1 MTDVSIQAM
10 NQEEFVGATLAANLS
25 RALGRQSDGSL
36 KGGLTSATVIKLPI
50 GTRLCRIA
58 NSSLPARMNLS
69 SMWWVR
75 EVDFVSFLRASRA
88 EDRDLLDTIRNSL
101 ALSTDFAISNERA
114 DEIRAKYGDD
124 ALGDLKNSGGI
135 RPWDRVFTVEV
146 IGDLLAF
153 SGIGRDV
160 ADTSTDS
167 PLGTLRTWKAASAIS
182 QLIIP
187 GLLDPAHRGLSAMG
201 KVALHFRR
209 SQSLS
214 HWRDWTLPDL
224 D

>member
-1 MTDVSIQAM
+1 VAIQLI
-10 NQEEFVGATLAANLS
+10 NEGEFVGAALAANLG
-25 RALGRQSDGSL
+25 RALGQQADGSL
-36 KGGLTSATVIKLPI
+36 KGGLISATVIELPI

-75 EVDFVSFLRASRA
+75 EGDFVSFLRASLA
-88 EDRDLLDTIRNSL
+88 EDRDLLDMIRDSL
-101 ALSTDFAISNERA
+101 ALSTDFAIPNERA

-124 ALGDLKNSGGI
+124 ALGHLKNSGGI

-146 IGDLLAF
+146 TDDLLAF

-160 ADTSTDS
+160 VDTSTDS
-167 PLGTLRTWKAASAIS
+167 PLGMLRTWKAASAIS
-182 QLIIP
+182 QLVIP
-187 GLLDPAHRGLSAMG
+187 GLLDTTHRGLSALG
-201 KVALHFRR
+201 KAALHFRR
-209 SQSLS
+209 SHSLS
-214 HWRDWTLPDL
+214 HWRERTLPDL